1 MGTMTFDF
9 GRDIRSARLRRGWSR
24 QRLAEE
30 SGLTPDLVAAIESGD
45 AHISPAPLVAALQLV
60 EVHTLL
66 PEMAA
71 HFLRTIQPV
80 MDQIPEDQL
89 PLALAAILDV
99 AGRAAAGMEPVPSV
113 GQVNIVAGDA
123 TVEHRIS

>member
-1 MGTMTFDF
+1 MTFDF

-30 SGLTPDLVAAIESGD
+30 AGLTPDLVAAIESGD
-45 AHISPAPLVAALQLV
+45 AHISPAPAIAALQLV

-66 PEMAA
+66 PEMTA

-80 MDQIPEDQL
+80 MDQVPEEQV
-89 PLALAAILDV
+89 PLVLAAILDV
-99 AGRAAAGMEPVPSV
+99 AGRAAAGVKAPPSV
-113 GQVNIVAGDA
+113 GQLNVVAGDA